1 MFKTIKYSKTNKPLI
16 DINEQ
21 GVVYCY
27 KTRQLKYLRQME
39 RNCCPYYYWSEGN
52 KTYYV
57 HIEVAKAFPEICGK
71 WFKGCEVHHKDGNSL
86 NNEATNLIVCT
97 KAQHLEYH
105 RKMKRNNER
114 KEYLKTSSFDD
125 KLDEFKKN
133 GEFSVTYYCRKSKKN
148 KDGLAPIEIGINQ
161 KGERRF
167 KNSGFMWNP
176 DEFEKGNYPEGF
188 MEYVNGLLND

>member
-86 NNEATNLIVCT
+86 NNEATNLVVCT
-97 KAQHLEYH
+97 KAQHMEYH

-114 KEYLKTSSFDD
+114 KKYLKTSSFDD

>member
-167 KNSGFMWNP
+167 KTSGFMWDP
-176 DEFEKGNYPEGF
+176 DEFDKGNYPDGF
-188 MEYVNGLLND
+188 MEYVNNLLND

>member
-105 RKMKRNNER
+105 RKMKMNNER

>member
-97 KAQHLEYH
+97 KAQHMEYH